1 MFRRKRKE
9 EQLSAFVIVTFG
21 NFHFEGDFRTI
32 APTMEAITTEV
43 MPVYEI
49 GNQQAKDMGLVM
61 KAPEDNG
68 EGFQ

>member
-1 MFRRKRKE
+1 MFRRKKE
-9 EQLSAFVIVTFG
+9 HLSTFVIVSFG
-21 NFHFEGDFRTI
+21 NFHFEGDFRAI
-32 APTMEAITTEV
+32 APTMEAITNEV

-61 KAPEDNG
+61 KPPEDNG